1 MPLKNLHNKESA
13 LEDLF
18 ALDDINSQIGY
29 CINTD
34 LMTMMVGVVVIFGLQ
49 PCCDIV
55 MVMAI

>member
-1 MPLKNLHNKESA
+1 MKSA

-34 LMTMMVGVVVIFGLQ
+34 FMMVGVVVIFGFQ

>member
-1 MPLKNLHNKESA
+1 MPLKNLHNMESA

-34 LMTMMVGVVVIFGLQ
+34 LMMVGVVVIFGLQ
-49 PCCDIV
+49 SCCDIV